1 MTLVLYFLCF
11 TPGGSREQ
19 TVNTSETKL
28 RCYVSM
34 ATGRGQGF
42 NLAKRLY
49 VALWE
54 ETLVSVEESLTPAV
68 VMVMCQVYDVT
79 LSERQV
85 IGFRGLV
92 AVQHHHWTQGGTAVR
107 GHVHPAVLTPAPR
120 WRFIITVMTITS
132 SRSYGNYRRSS
143 SSSRVSTSIM
153 SNSSSSI
160 TCGSSN
166 CSIHT
171 TFVQVVG
178 GGIGVIIY
186 WWGERWHDVIKAT
199 LIIQ

>member
-92 AVQHHHWTQGGTAVR
+92 AVQHHH
-107 GHVHPAVLTPAPR
+107 
-120 WRFIITVMTITS
+120 
-132 SRSYGNYRRSS
+132 
-143 SSSRVSTSIM
+143 
-153 SNSSSSI
+153 
-160 TCGSSN
+160 
-166 CSIHT
+166 
-171 TFVQVVG
+171 FVQVVG